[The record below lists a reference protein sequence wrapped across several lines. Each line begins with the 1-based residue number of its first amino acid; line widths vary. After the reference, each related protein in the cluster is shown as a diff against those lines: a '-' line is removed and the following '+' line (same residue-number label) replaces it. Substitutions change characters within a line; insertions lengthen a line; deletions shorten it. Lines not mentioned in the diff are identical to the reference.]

1 MDLVTPSLGLIVW
14 SSLAFFLLIVLLRR
28 YAWDPILVS
37 LRTREKTIEDSLL
50 AAESA
55 RDEMKKLN
63 QESERLIHEAKLERE
78 NILKEA
84 KEMKN
89 SILEEARHAAKSEG
103 ARMVEKA
110 KQEIN
115 SLKLAALGE
124 VKNQVTLL
132 SLEISEKILR
142 KKFAEPKEQEEII
155 ADFLDKVKLN

>member
-28 YAWDPILVS
+28 YAWDPILTS

-50 AAESA
+50 AAENA

-63 QESERLIHEAKLERE
+63 EESNRLIHEAKLERE
-78 NILKEA
+78 QILKEA

-89 SILEEARHAAKSEG
+89 SIIEEARNAAKTEG
-103 ARMVEKA
+103 NRIMEKA
-110 KQEIN
+110 KEEIN
-115 SLKLAALGE
+115 NQKLQALSE
-124 VKNQVTLL
+124 VKNHISSL

-142 KKFAEPKEQEEII
+142 KKLGDPKEQESMITE
-155 ADFLDKVKLN
+155 FLDKVKLN